1 MTPNTE
7 HFQARYV
14 LTNPAT
20 GDLSCAS
27 GQDYLEELYYR
38 RHRELEELQALTGWD
53 ITKRQ
58 GYLKEVGDRLPPERR
73 NSLPEWTLPLGPNDG
88 GGTGPGTPGTQW
100 PLALGTLL
108 FVMLLLYRMR
118 NAVAHR

>member
-1 MTPNTE
+1 
-7 HFQARYV
+7 V
-14 LTNPAT
+14 LTNPAS

-38 RHRELEELQALTGWD
+38 RHRELDELQALTGWD

-58 GYLKEVGDRLPPERR
+58 GYLKEVRDRLPPERR
-73 NSLPEWTLPLGPNDG
+73 NGLPEWTLPLDPGDG
-88 GGTGPGTPGTQW
+88 GNAGPGSPDVQW
-100 PLALGTLL
+100 TFALGSLLIVLLLL
-108 FVMLLLYRMR
+108 FRLR